1 MGTPFSNTRRVTS
14 RSFSQFFPPFLRPVP
29 LRPASPSLP
38 PTSALLDST
47 TEPSQDHMEHML
59 PPTHHMLML
68 GLHTDHLSQPSML
81 DHSLLD
87 QLLLLPQ
94 SPLPPMLLLQLL
106 LLLLLLLLVLLDL
119 FLPSSRLRMNLEM
132 LLMDAR
138 TSTVPSRNVAM
149 PWVVSLDLTPMLMRL
164 ESTLSTILL
173 MTLDSVWLVT
183 TFQSPQSTLE
193 CLPLPQSTTELLLF
207 LFLTHLRLLLPR
219 LASLRLSML
228 PLRSRDPL
236 MPMLTTTH
244 MLLLLMLPQHMLLPQ
259 LSLPM
264 LLPPMLLPQLLLLM
278 LLPPMLLPQLL
289 LLMPLPP
296 MLLPQLLLPMHQPPM
311 LLPQLLLLMH
321 LLPMLLPLQ
330 SMPLHQLPMLLP
342 QLLMLLPQLL
352 LLLLHVRLSSP
363 PSSSTLATLSL
374 TVWTKKLLRNS
385 FLLLSLLRVLNIVGA
400 HFIK

>member
-14 RSFSQFFPPFLRPVP
+14 WSFSQFFPPFLRPVP

-68 GLHTDHLSQPSML
+68 GLHTEHLSQLSML

-87 QLLLLPQ
+87 Q
-94 SPLPPMLLLQLL
+94 MLLLQLL
-106 LLLLLLLLVLLDL
+106 LLLLLLLLFLLDL

-132 LLMDAR
+132 LLMDTR

-149 PWVVSLDLTPMLMRL
+149 PLVVSLDLTPMLMRL
-164 ESTLSTILL
+164 EFTLSTILL
-173 MTLDSVWLVT
+173 MNLDSVWLVT
-183 TFQSPQSTLE
+183 TFQSPPSTLE

-219 LASLRLSML
+219 LASSRPSML
-228 PLRSRDPL
+228 PLRLRDLL

-259 LSLPM
+259 LLLPMLLPPMLLPQLLLPM
-264 LLPPMLLPQLLLLM
+264 LLPPMLLPQLLLLIH
-278 LLPPMLLPQLL
+278 L
-289 LLMPLPP
+289 
-296 MLLPQLLLPMHQPPM
+296 PPM

-321 LLPMLLPLQ
+321 LL
-330 SMPLHQLPMLLP
+330 
-342 QLLMLLPQLL
+342 
-352 LLLLHVRLSSP
+352 
-363 PSSSTLATLSL
+363 
-374 TVWTKKLLRNS
+374 
-385 FLLLSLLRVLNIVGA
+385 
-400 HFIK
+400 

>member
-14 RSFSQFFPPFLRPVP
+14 RSFSQFFPPFLQPVP

-68 GLHTDHLSQPSML
+68 GLHTEHLSQLSML

-94 SPLPPMLLLQLL
+94 SPLPPMLLPTLLHLLPSLLLLPLPHMLLLQLL
-106 LLLLLLLLVLLDL
+106 LLLLLLLLFLLDL

-132 LLMDAR
+132 LLMDTR
-138 TSTVPSRNVAM
+138 TSTVPSRNVVM

-173 MTLDSVWLVT
+173 MSLDSVWLVT
-183 TFQSPQSTLE
+183 TFQSPQST
-193 CLPLPQSTTELLLF
+193 PELLLF
-207 LFLTHLRLLLPR
+207 PYLTHLRLLLPR
-219 LASLRLSML
+219 LASSRPSMLLLRL
-228 PLRSRDPL
+228 RDLL

-244 MLLLLMLPQHMLLPQ
+244 MLLLLMLLQHMLLPQ
-259 LSLPM
+259 PLLPMLLPPLLLPQLLLHMLLQHMLLPPMLLPQLGLLMLLPPMLLPQLLLTMLLPPMLLPQLLLPM
-264 LLPPMLLPQLLLLM
+264 LLPPMLLPQLLL
-278 LLPPMLLPQLL
+278 PM
-289 LLMPLPP
+289 
-296 MLLPQLLLPMHQPPM
+296 
-311 LLPQLLLLMH
+311 
-321 LLPMLLPLQ
+321 LLPMLLP
-330 SMPLHQLPMLLP
+330 QLPMLLP
-342 QLLMLLPQLL
+342 QMPMLLPQLL

-363 PSSSTLATLSL
+363 PSSS
-374 TVWTKKLLRNS
+374 
-385 FLLLSLLRVLNIVGA
+385 
-400 HFIK
+400 